1 VSYFR
6 IGSYGRFKPHLFQKE
21 IFLKT
26 WRNIRILSYILE
38 DRKMTGTETETEE
51 SKIVLVLK
59 TVLLAVL
66 IGFIYWGTLML
77 FRTIIGSLSRLLR

>member
-1 VSYFR
+1 
-6 IGSYGRFKPHLFQKE
+6 
-21 IFLKT
+21 
-26 WRNIRILSYILE
+26 
-38 DRKMTGTETETEE
+38 MTGTETETEE